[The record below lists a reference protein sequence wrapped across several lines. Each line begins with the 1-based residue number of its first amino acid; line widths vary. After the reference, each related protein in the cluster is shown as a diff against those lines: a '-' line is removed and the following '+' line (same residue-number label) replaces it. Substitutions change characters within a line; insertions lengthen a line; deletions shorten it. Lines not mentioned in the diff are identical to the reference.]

1 MYSGK
6 RLFDRISDITEFE
19 KDMTMEY
26 NVRKKE
32 MQELT
37 PWKWKNKIINENK
50 TEKLGS
56 IVYNICRLN
65 YENILVWFN

>member
-1 MYSGK
+1 MYSRK

-37 PWKWKNKIINENK
+37 P
-50 TEKLGS
+50 
-56 IVYNICRLN
+56 
-65 YENILVWFN
+65 

>member
-32 MQELT
+32 MQESASMFRIFSLNILQMFLL
-37 PWKWKNKIINENK
+37 WK
-50 TEKLGS
+50 TEA
-56 IVYNICRLN
+56 
-65 YENILVWFN
+65 ENSWSGKMVKANK